1 MRILLAI
8 IVFLFLIGCSNSE
21 SFTPPNTEESVPND
35 SVQIDPIVIEGMIHF
50 ANGKVSLGTN
60 NKNFKESERPAME
73 VILDYDFYMGIHEIT
88 CGEYASVAKKA
99 KLKTFKKCE
108 NDSLPLANIT
118 YYDAVLYA
126 NAKSKLND
134 YDTAYTYSNAVFD
147 NEGHCTELE
156 GFAFHP
162 DANAFRLPTEA
173 EWVYAATR
181 DWDVKK
187 SWNSENSGYKLHTVC
202 GKGADSAGF
211 CDMAGNALEWVSD
224 WKGDFRDT
232 TITNYVGAPSGED
245 LGERVVK
252 GGCYSSSEKE
262 LTPYSRGDIYTV
274 TSSTRAEYVGFRLAF
289 GNIPNAL
296 WMNNDGTSQTS
307 VITPL
312 AGNET
317 IKKITGSYNVKLAF
331 RNDVSGN
338 IAYIDYLNGSMSV
351 KEITKNTD
359 NYHPEISP
367 DGNWIVYCTGFEG
380 VAGKSTIYVQSL
392 EGEET
397 IQVKLKAESATIPR
411 WRVLEN
417 GDTVIV

>member
-1 MRILLAI
+1 MRILLVI

-108 NDSLPLANIT
+108 NDSLPLTDIT
-118 YYDAVLYA
+118 YYDAILFA
-126 NAKSKLND
+126 NAKSKLENR
-134 YDTAYTYSNAVFD
+134 DTVYSYRSAIFD
-147 NEGHCTELE
+147 EEKHCTDLE

-162 DANAFRLPTEA
+162 GIEGYRLPTEA

-181 DWDVKK
+181 AWDVKK
-187 SWNSENSGYKLHTVC
+187 SWNNENSEYKLHTVC
-202 GKGADSAGF
+202 SKGADSAGF

-262 LTPYSRGDIYTV
+262 LNPYSRGDIYT
-274 TSSTRAEYVGFRLAF
+274 AAAARL
-289 GNIPNAL
+289 I
-296 WMNNDGTSQTS
+296 
-307 VITPL
+307 
-312 AGNET
+312 
-317 IKKITGSYNVKLAF
+317 
-331 RNDVSGN
+331 
-338 IAYIDYLNGSMSV
+338 
-351 KEITKNTD
+351 
-359 NYHPEISP
+359 H
-367 DGNWIVYCTGFEG
+367 
-380 VAGKSTIYVQSL
+380 
-392 EGEET
+392 
-397 IQVKLKAESATIPR
+397 
-411 WRVLEN
+411 
-417 GDTVIV
+417 